1 MTPYLILAPLMSE
14 QLWKWNPEL
23 CNFQTQPFLQ
33 RTKNCVKQSPTCMSI
48 FLEWGI
54 QINTKEISKSER
66 ISPVHLHGIDSGF
79 LLMRQYQ
86 PSLTF
91 LPPANEIWGKVMFL
105 HLCAILFTGG
115 GVLGFCPGGSLS
127 LFKGVCPGGSFWGR
141 AVRETSPGQ
150 RPPPYGNE
158 LAVRIL
164 LECILVSFVS
174 KINTLHKFP
183 K

>member
-1 MTPYLILAPLMSE
+1 MSE

-48 FLEWGI
+48 FLELGI
-54 QINTKEISKSER
+54 QINTKEISKRER

-115 GVLGFCPGGSLS
+115 GGPRFLSRGVSVSVQGGLSRGVFLG
-127 LFKGVCPGGSFWGR
+127 KGCQGDLPWT
-141 AVRETSPGQ
+141 ET
-150 RPPPYGNE
+150 PPPYGNE

-164 LECILVSFVS
+164 LECILVRFVS